1 MTRQGSGVIT
11 LPWWLMALLLVLGFW
26 AIGAHNRLKALRR
39 GVLGTFAALA
49 GALAARRAAV
59 LEGVGAEP
67 PAVAPC
73 IDEVDGPA
81 PASLYR
87 AQTAEALRHA
97 AQQAAAAQAA
107 AIARPLAPGR
117 LGSLSMAEEV
127 FEQTLAAWLGAW
139 GGEAAGQSAR
149 WAAAD
154 LDLAIARQAFN
165 LAIES
170 HNRALR
176 QPPASLLGALLGFRE
191 LAPMSAGPGLVAA
204 PPVADALAQL
214 ASDSV
219 RAA

>member
-1 MTRQGSGVIT
+1 LGVFT

-26 AIGAHNRLKALRR
+26 GIGAHNRLKALRR
-39 GVLGTFAALA
+39 GVLGTFGALA

-59 LEGVGAEP
+59 IEGVHAEP
-67 PAVAPC
+67 PAVAPGV
-73 IDEVDGPA
+73 DEADAPA
-81 PASLYR
+81 PACLHR
-87 AQTAEALRHA
+87 AQTTEALRHA

-127 FEQTLAAWLGAW
+127 FEQALAAWLCAS
-139 GGEAAGQSAR
+139 GGEAAGQPAR

-176 QPPASLLGALLGFRE
+176 QPPASLLAALLGFRE

-204 PPVADALAQL
+204 PPAAETPARL

>member
-1 MTRQGSGVIT
+1 VFT
-11 LPWWLMALLLVLGFW
+11 LPWWLMALLIVLGFW

-39 GVLGTFAALA
+39 GVLGAFATLT

-59 LEGVGAEP
+59 LEAVGAVPPSVAPGVDEADP
-67 PAVAPC
+67 PAAP
-73 IDEVDGPA
+73 
-81 PASLYR
+81 SLHR

-107 AIARPLAPGR
+107 AIARPLGRGR

-127 FEQTLAAWLGAW
+127 FEQALAGWLGASS
-139 GGEAAGQSAR
+139 GEAAGQPAR

-165 LAIES
+165 VAVES

-176 QPPASLLGALLGFRE
+176 QPPASLLAALLGFRE
-191 LAPMSAGPGLVAA
+191 LVPLSAGPGLVASPPSGEA
-204 PPVADALAQL
+204 PARLG
-214 ASDSV
+214 SDPI